1 MGAILS
7 DLTELPS
14 VEGPELRRAYRKIY
28 DELAELSETPP
39 AQPDNSITPAQLKA
53 ALQTVIGQRIKTE
66 IANDPRNLNYAGKTD
81 AQQAAILNDPFSLLG
96 KRIRG
101 IPILEIIA
109 PLSNTVLKVQ
119 RSGGG
124 AVDLLPFG
132 LNLKG
137 KAVRFRNNTTTV
149 ALQGATFVIDSTN
162 GDTITLVGV
171 GLTTPAVLADTLV
184 VEETDPTVFANRLHQ
199 ILRRIPHAPN
209 VVTTADV
216 TNAKL

>member
-14 VEGPELRRAYRKIY
+14 SEGADLRRAYRKIY

-53 ALQTVIGQRIKTE
+53 ALQAVIGQRIKTE

-96 KRIRG
+96 KRIQG
-101 IPILEIIA
+101 TPSMEIIA
-109 PLSNTVLKVQ
+109 PLSSTILKVQ

-137 KAVRFRNNTTTV
+137 KAVRFRNNTTTA

-171 GLTTPAVLADTLV
+171 GLTTPAVLGDVLV
-184 VEETDPTVFANRLHQ
+184 IEETDPAVFANRLHQ

>member
-7 DLTELPS
+7 DLTELPAA
-14 VEGPELRRAYRKIY
+14 EGPETRKLYRRIY
-28 DELAELSETPP
+28 DELAELSEAPP
-39 AQPDNSITPAQLKA
+39 AQPDNTITPAQLKA
-53 ALQTVIGQRIKTE
+53 ALQAVIGQRIKDE

-81 AQQAAILNDPFSLLG
+81 VQQAAILNDPFSLLG
-96 KRIRG
+96 KRIQG
-101 IPILEIIA
+101 IPILAIIA

-137 KAVRFRNNTTTV
+137 KAVRFRGNTTTV
-149 ALQGATFVIDSTN
+149 ALAGVSFVIDATN
-162 GDTITLVGV
+162 GDTITLAGV
-171 GLTTPAVLADTLV
+171 GLTTPAVLGDTLI

-216 TNAKL
+216 ANAKL

>member
-14 VEGPELRRAYRKIY
+14 SEGPELRRAYKKIY
-28 DELAELSETPP
+28 DELTELSETPP

-53 ALQTVIGQRIKTE
+53 ALQAVIGQRIKTE

-96 KRIRG
+96 KRIQG
-101 IPILEIIA
+101 APIMEIIA

-149 ALQGATFVIDSTN
+149 ALQGATFVIDATN

-171 GLTTPAVLADTLV
+171 GLTTPAVLGDTLV
-184 VEETDPTVFANRLHQ
+184 IEETDPTVFANRLHQ